1 MNRQFLLSFL
11 IVVCLIFPN
20 FSYAETTTNSLKIA
34 FIRDGYVW
42 TKLNNKEEK
51 ITKAKGV
58 YSNQPEWSF
67 DGNYLMYQK
76 EIPTGPTASY
86 PTRSEIWIYNMK
98 TKKEQRIISD
108 GENPKW
114 SPTKNIFAFL
124 DSGVL
129 NVSDFNNFYNIALGV
144 DDYNWIP
151 NGKGFIAS
159 SAASLNPDGWTNP
172 VLYKITLPK
181 DLKNITSV
189 TNNVKQFFV
198 VPKTLTKGNTSIPS
212 INASTFQF
220 SPDQK
225 WISFIVNPT
234 ASWSMDSDML
244 CIISSDGKVFEVQ
257 DEIILHLDNPKWAQT
272 KNILGYIAGGGRL
285 VFGYKNKKMNI
296 TEMPAFTSTNLTPPH
311 YAELGF
317 TWCDDT
323 SIVVSRVKES
333 EWSND
338 EKKRPKPSLNV
349 INLSTHK
356 QLKITSPPTGK
367 GDYNPVY
374 SKSSNKI
381 TWTRKGELDVVG
393 NVWIANL
400 DGSKPKIL
408 LKNVSSYSIF
418 ER

>member
-1 MNRQFLLSFL
+1 MKRKILFIF
-11 IVVCLIFPN
+11 ITIICLILPT
-20 FSYAETTTNSLKIA
+20 FSHAETTDPALKIA
-34 FIRDGYVW
+34 FIRDGFVW
-42 TKLNNKEEK
+42 VKINNKEEK
-51 ITKAKGV
+51 ITKVKGV
-58 YSNQPEWSF
+58 YSEQPQWSF
-67 DGNYLMYQK
+67 DGSYLMYQK
-76 EIPTGPTASY
+76 EIPTGPTTSY
-86 PTRSEIWIYNMK
+86 PTRSEIWVYNMK
-98 TKKEQRIISD
+98 TKKEQKIIYD

-114 SPTKNIFAFL
+114 SPTKNIIAFL

-144 DDYNWIP
+144 DDYSWIP

-172 VLYKITLPK
+172 VLYKITLPN
-181 DLKNITSV
+181 DLKQITST

-212 INASTFQF
+212 INASNFQF
-220 SPDQK
+220 SPNQK

-285 VFGYKNKKMNI
+285 VFGYKNKKMKV

-311 YAELGF
+311 FAELAF
-317 TWCDDT
+317 TWVDD
-323 SIVVSRVKES
+323 SAIVVSRVKES

-356 QLKITSPPTGK
+356 QTKITNPPTGK
-367 GDYNPVY
+367 GDYYPIY
-374 SKSSNKI
+374 SKSSHKI
-381 TWTRKGELDVVG
+381 TWFRKGELDVIG
-393 NVWIANL
+393 NVWIANVN
-400 DGSKPKIL
+400 GSNTKLL
-408 LKNVSSYSIF
+408 LKNVSSYSIY